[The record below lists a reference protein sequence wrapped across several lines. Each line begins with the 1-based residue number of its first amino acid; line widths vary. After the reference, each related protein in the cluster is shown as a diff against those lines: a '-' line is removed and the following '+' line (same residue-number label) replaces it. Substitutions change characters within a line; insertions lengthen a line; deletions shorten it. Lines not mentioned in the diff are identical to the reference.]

1 MALLLSPQS
10 IFGLQEQVLNAPE
23 SISQQIASHYD
34 STPYTSHAHHYCA
47 PSHIR
52 AQAYLY
58 GVDSVPV
65 EKARVLELGCASG
78 GNLFPFA
85 CAYPEAEVVG
95 VDLSSG
101 QIADGQRLIE
111 KMGLKNMQLHAMSL
125 ADITPEFGQF
135 DYIVAHGVFSWVP
148 ADIKAALLR
157 VCRENLS
164 PKGIAYISYNTYPGW
179 KAGDIVRDAMMLK
192 SHSASSD
199 EEKLASAKAML
210 ALLSDGL
217 AAGNPLAV
225 PLRNAVQKLSRQSDF
240 YLAHEYLETVNT
252 PCYFVEFIQSAL
264 ESGLGY
270 VGDAEAQS
278 EIAASFGANV
288 HLNLSLVALGQ
299 GKIMRQQYLDFAV
312 GRTFRRSLLTHAE
325 RLEEVDLPNMERLKD
340 LRLSANLIEQEQPD
354 AASNAQ
360 RLFRSHQGQELRTQ
374 DPAVIA
380 VMEVLR
386 KAWPLSLSFDE
397 LAQAID
403 PQAHKENAD
412 SHATAKRGLETLFRL
427 GFLRLEREPGYTNR
441 AAKEA
446 FQLIPGFRTVMQAH
460 AEGIKTTGLFNA
472 RHEMI
477 SLNLKPAE
485 MFVLER
491 LDGQHSMTAIRSQL
505 CSALHEGLVPFVDGT
520 SMKGRRNLEPQAQR
534 VIQRLIDA
542 LIRAGVCVGQH

>member
-1 MALLLSPQS
+1 M
-10 IFGLQEQVLNAPE
+10 NAPE

-85 CAYPEAEVVG
+85 CANPEAEVVG

-101 QIADGQRLIE
+101 QIADGQRLIQ
-111 KMGLKNMQLHAMSL
+111 KMGLENMQLRAMSL

-135 DYIVAHGVFSWVP
+135 DYIIVHGVFSWVP

-192 SHSASSD
+192 SHGASSE

-217 AAGNPLAV
+217 AASNPLAV
-225 PLRNAVQKLSRQSDF
+225 PLRSAVQKLSRQSDF

-264 ESGLGY
+264 DSGLGY

-278 EIAASFGANV
+278 EIPASFGAHV
-288 HLNLSLVALGQ
+288 QLNLSLVALGQ

-325 RLEEVDLPNMERLKD
+325 RLEEIDLPNMERLKD
-340 LRLSANLIEQEQPD
+340 LYLSANLIEQEQPE
-354 AASNAQ
+354 AAPNAQ
-360 RLFRSHQGQELRTQ
+360 RLFRSRQGRELRTQ

-380 VMEVLR
+380 VVEVLR
-386 KAWPLSLSFDE
+386 KAWPLSLSFNE
-397 LAQAID
+397 LVNAINS
-403 PQAHKENAD
+403 QLHKENVD
-412 SHATAKRGLETLFRL
+412 SHTMAKRGLDTLFQF
-427 GFLRLEREPGYTNR
+427 GFLRLEREPGYANR
-441 AAKEA
+441 AATGP
-446 FQLIPGFRTVMQAH
+446 FQLIPGFRAVMQAH
-460 AEGIKTTGLFNA
+460 IEGTKTTGLFNT

-477 SLNLKPAE
+477 SLNLKPTE

-491 LDGQHSMTAIRSQL
+491 FDGQHSMTAIRSQL
-505 CSALHEGLVPFVDGT
+505 CNALHDGLVPFVDGT